1 MMKNI
6 VYFIEISE
14 SIDPQQNI
22 LIDFVSEEKKRK
34 LSKYR
39 FNIDMKLSLYAELL
53 IRCQICKLLLI
64 SNKEIIFDKTNSGKP
79 YLHVHLNFYFNI
91 SHTRTAIVVAL
102 SDQEIGVDIEK
113 IKQANLAISNKFFT
127 ELEQKYIFDSY
138 DKDKA
143 FYEIWTRKEAYLKYI
158 GNGLKMPLTS
168 FDVQQSKIKSKITT
182 FQLNNYLISVC
193 LEKNGTKFDVLK
205 LFESQIV
212 DMALTTLK

>member
-53 IRCQICKLLLI
+53 IRCQIFKLFLI

-79 YLHVHLNFYFNI
+79 YLHGHLNFYFNI

-113 IKQANLAISNKFFT
+113 IKQGHFMELFRSMEPVKMRNLFF
-127 ELEQKYIFDSY
+127 I
-138 DKDKA
+138 
-143 FYEIWTRKEAYLKYI
+143 R
-158 GNGLKMPLTS
+158 
-168 FDVQQSKIKSKITT
+168 
-182 FQLNNYLISVC
+182 
-193 LEKNGTKFDVLK
+193 
-205 LFESQIV
+205 
-212 DMALTTLK
+212 

>member
-53 IRCQICKLLLI
+53 IRYQICKLLLI
-64 SNKEIIFDKTNSGKP
+64 SNKEIIFKP
-79 YLHVHLNFYFNI
+79 YLHGHLNFYFNI